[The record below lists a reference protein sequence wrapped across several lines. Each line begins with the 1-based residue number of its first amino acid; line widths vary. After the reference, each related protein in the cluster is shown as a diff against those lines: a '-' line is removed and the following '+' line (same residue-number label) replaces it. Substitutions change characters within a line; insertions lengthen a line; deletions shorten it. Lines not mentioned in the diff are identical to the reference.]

1 MAVLV
6 CPFRHA
12 VLHSTPWCQKK
23 GNPSYAMFK
32 QTIFHGAKLL
42 FSSECR
48 LFSSQSHGITARS
61 FPALRTRKSIYSQR
75 SMKTCPLSPETRALS
90 TKTSRLS
97 RPVTPPR
104 FSPPRPHARTCTRT
118 QRVFDFCLHR
128 TSIHAQ
134 STENKRIAGEPFTL
148 FPSRH
153 IRYNSL
159 CDNPLR

>member
-1 MAVLV
+1 
-6 CPFRHA
+6 
-12 VLHSTPWCQKK
+12 
-23 GNPSYAMFK
+23 MFK

-48 LFSSQSHGITARS
+48 LFFFSIARHTARS
-61 FPALRTRKSIYSQR
+61 FPALRTGKSIYSQR

-104 FSPPRPHARTCTRT
+104 FSPPPPHARTCTRT

-128 TSIHAQ
+128 TAIHAQ
-134 STENKRIAGEPFTL
+134 PTENKMIVGEAFT
-148 FPSRH
+148 FYPSRQIKH
-153 IRYNSL
+153 NQL
-159 CDNPLR
+159 CHNLLR